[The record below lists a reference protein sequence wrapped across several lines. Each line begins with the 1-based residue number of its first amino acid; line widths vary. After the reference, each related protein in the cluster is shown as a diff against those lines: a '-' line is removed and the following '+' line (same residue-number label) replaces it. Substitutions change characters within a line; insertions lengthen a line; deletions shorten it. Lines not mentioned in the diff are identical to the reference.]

1 MKQHPWMATG
11 VALFAA
17 ATLFYFYPLF
27 HIQPRGSQSDAP
39 EELSTASS
47 KVESV
52 SPADFVAEF
61 WNSPRRRGD
70 GAVKVTQLWEAF
82 DADATK
88 AKAELGRQAGLGGA
102 WYFLVRGEG
111 TVETREKSRVSLVV
125 ADGSRKVEIKLGVIV
140 GNTVREAIAVDVNQF
155 ANSQDFNALS
165 TELNRRVEQD
175 TIGASRDLLQVG
187 AMVKFVGCA
196 KVGSKSD
203 LAPLRLVP
211 LELVISSDAKRS
223 GKPESTD
230 VSTAGSS
237 E

>member
-1 MKQHPWMATG
+1 MKQNPWIATG

-52 SPADFVAEF
+52 SPADFVEEF
-61 WNSPRRRGD
+61 WSSPRRRGE
-70 GAVKVTQLWEAF
+70 GAIEVTQLWEAF
-82 DADATK
+82 DADAAK

-111 TVETREKSRVSLVV
+111 TVETNEKSRVLLAVS
-125 ADGSRKVEIKLGVIV
+125 DSSRKVEITLGVIV

-175 TIGASRDLLQVG
+175 TIGASRDLLQAG

-196 KVGSKSD
+196 KVGSNSD
-203 LAPLRLVP
+203 LHPLRLVP
-211 LELVISSDAKRS
+211 LDLVVSPDAKRP

-230 VSTAGSS
+230 ASTAGSS